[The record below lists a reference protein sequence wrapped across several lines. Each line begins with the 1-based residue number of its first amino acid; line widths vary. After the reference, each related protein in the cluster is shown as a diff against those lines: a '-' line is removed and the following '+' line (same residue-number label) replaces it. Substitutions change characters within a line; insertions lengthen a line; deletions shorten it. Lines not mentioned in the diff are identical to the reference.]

1 MFIMMTILLAAHKL
15 RARGLRVPGGGNN
28 NRERKHL
35 HRGSVAHSG
44 ISAHWVTH
52 KISFSPPFNWL
63 ISYGVIVWTVFK
75 SPWMFLCMS
84 SEYKKQLASVKNVSC
99 KCMYSIYVY
108 VYVNAIRRRLKNVG
122 WERYRYPWWHHTGP
136 VSRTLCFGSFCKA

>member
-1 MFIMMTILLAAHKL
+1 
-15 RARGLRVPGGGNN
+15 
-28 NRERKHL
+28 
-35 HRGSVAHSG
+35 
-44 ISAHWVTH
+44 
-52 KISFSPPFNWL
+52 
-63 ISYGVIVWTVFK
+63 
-75 SPWMFLCMS
+75 MS

-136 VSRTLCFGSFCKA
+136 VSRTLCFGSFCKAYVHVSIQKEVCNLQITKKNILLIPLYYSWEVVFFCFFLGYKWNTHSAYKQLHSFLLLFRSVFVSHQTSKSQLI